1 MKSLVPL
8 QLLFTPLMSPALT
21 ASTQPG
27 PSVGPL
33 PESFAN
39 MTTQSQQKYS
49 DHMNGIQGVAPM
61 TVFSPLTSPALRP
74 QGHSHAPSAP
84 YTSSNVTSPPRSHA
98 ASNGSGKIRG
108 ASKNGPKTRPSPIIR
123 PTIDTEVTKQS
134 SLTSGGKSLSRT
146 SSMSSS
152 AAAARNP
159 QQSQSAVPS
168 PASTTGFSSFP
179 QPQHRQQS
187 NSVPASPAFYN
198 PSGHNSNNNN
208 ATSSSSSNGNKTFAN
223 LNMTRLHEN
232 IAQTA
237 VQNSPSPHQFDL
249 SGMLP
254 SFLNMQP
261 PPAHGQSI
269 DNGNGGHQALQNTAS
284 HVFGNSQSNANASMT
299 GLDDLMAL
307 PSPLDLNN
315 ILSMLG
321 QGTSSYASPSDQ
333 QALGTSLTNG
343 SINPSN
349 AMQDMP
355 PPLPTR
361 LAPFDSFLLK
371 TYQQQQQQQL
381 QSHNMP
387 PPEIATAQAY
397 PSNSTQGNAASVS
410 SLQKMAPL
418 TPASFMNLPANQY
431 SVLSGLLADHQHPP
445 AQPTDVNQDKQAKEA
460 RKKSSKA
467 SSKQRDNQ
475 AQGSVHP
482 PSQSSGQNVL
492 ANNDQT
498 MEPVQRY
505 PPTSEEMQSS
515 IALNATSPVSPDI
528 LAQNIKQVAAA
539 AIAAKDAKS
548 RSKMKGAAR
557 RQSSSTAQ
565 GQEAASENDSKK
577 KAKKEQSSNSDIFAS
592 PDKPFSLDDGPSAAP
607 SMNGGSGPASTETSP
622 MLAPQADTRKSSH
635 KVAEQRRRDSLKL
648 CFEELRFIL
657 PPINPDEDEDF
668 NGGPGSRRPGEN
680 NVGGQRGKNYTVDPQ
695 HPNKGISKVAM
706 LRKSNECKSHH
717 ILTYA
722 VYT

>member
-1 MKSLVPL
+1 
-8 QLLFTPLMSPALT
+8 
-21 ASTQPG
+21 
-27 PSVGPL
+27 
-33 PESFAN
+33 
-39 MTTQSQQKYS
+39 
-49 DHMNGIQGVAPM
+49 M

-74 QGHSHAPSAP
+74 QGHSQAPSAP
-84 YTSSNVTSPPRSHA
+84 YTSNNVTSPPRSHG

-123 PTIDTEVTKQS
+123 PTIETDQSKQS
-134 SLTSGGKSLSRT
+134 NQTSGGKSLSRT

-152 AAAARNP
+152 AAARKA

-168 PASTTGFSSFP
+168 PVSTSGFNSFP
-179 QPQHRQQS
+179 QPQYRQQS

-198 PSGHNSNNNN
+198 PNGNNNN
-208 ATSSSSSNGNKTFAN
+208 NGTSSSSSNANKAFSN

-249 SGMLP
+249 SGVLP
-254 SFLNMQP
+254 TFLNMQP
-261 PPAHGQSI
+261 PPTHGQSI
-269 DNGNGGHQALQNTAS
+269 DNGNGGHQASQNTAS
-284 HVFGNSQSNANASMT
+284 HVFGNSQSNANAPMT

-315 ILSMLG
+315 ILSMLS
-321 QGTSSYASPSDQ
+321 QGTSSYASPPDQ

-343 SINPSN
+343 SIYPSN
-349 AMQDMP
+349 AMQNMP
-355 PPLPTR
+355 PPLPTG

-381 QSHNMP
+381 QSHSMP
-387 PPEIATAQAY
+387 PPEMGTAQAY
-397 PSNSTQGNAASVS
+397 PSNNTQGITVPVS
-410 SLQKMAPL
+410 SVQKMAPL

-445 AQPTDVNQDKQAKEA
+445 SQPTDVNQAKQAKDA

-467 SSKQRDNQ
+467 SAKQRDHTS
-475 AQGSVHP
+475 QGSVQP
-482 PSQSSGQNVL
+482 PSPSSGYTAL
-492 ANNDQT
+492 ANNDQI
-498 MEPVQRY
+498 MEPAQRY

-557 RQSSSTAQ
+557 RQSSSIAQ
-565 GQEAASENDSKK
+565 GQEAANENDSKK
-577 KAKKEQSSNSDIFAS
+577 KAKKEQSSNGDIFAS

-706 LRKSNECKSHH
+706 LRKSNECKT
-717 ILTYA
+717 ITFCRMQC
-722 VYT
+722 V